1 MMVHKTAVERFGQ
14 VGADALMILD
24 FKAPITYAFFF
35 VVFSFF
41 SFRS

>member
-24 FKAPITYAFFF
+24 FKAPITYAYFRCLFFF
-35 VVFSFF
+35 
-41 SFRS
+41 